1 MFTSKFSSNN
11 ANAKPIKKRIGLL
24 TSGGDSSGMNAA
36 VRSIVRI
43 AISRGCETYAVYEGY
58 EGLVQGGDMIK
69 KFEWS
74 DVRGYLSIGGTLIRT
89 ARCQSFRE
97 HEGRLLA
104 AYNLIKNGI
113 DALIVCGGDGT
124 LTGADTL
131 RSEWP
136 ELTKDLIKN
145 GKLTE
150 EEVAPHAN
158 LTIVGIVC
166 SIDNDMALTD
176 ITIGAVTSLHRICEA
191 VDSISS
197 TAFSHS
203 RAFVIE
209 VMGRHC
215 GWLALMAAISTG
227 ADYVFIPERPPE
239 TEKWKKEMC
248 ESLEKQRKAGKRNTI
263 IIVAEGA
270 IDDNLKPIKADD
282 IRKLLVDVHI
292 DTRVTTLGHI
302 QRGGRPC
309 AYDRNLAT
317 LQGVEAVEAVLRATP
332 DTPSPMISVR
342 ENKLVCEPLMKAVEL
357 THQVGEAIAEKNFR
371 RAMELRDPEF
381 SEGYEAYLSTT
392 FMNNKTASKGNHS
405 LKIGI
410 IHIGAPAGGMNAA
423 TRAAVRVSINRGHK
437 PIAIYNGFT
446 GLLNENVREL
456 NWLDVDDWTSKG
468 GSELGT
474 TKVEANNLEL
484 IACQLQKQ
492 GINALLLIGGFEAYS
507 SLIKLTEARDKY
519 PAFCIPMVCIP
530 ATISNNVPGTEFSL
544 GSDTSLNA
552 IVDSCDVIKQSA
564 SASRRRVFV
573 VEVQGG
579 NCGYLAVMAGL
590 AVGATNIYAPE
601 YGLSLKTLQEDV
613 NHLVRRFGADTKR
626 TSSGRLIL
634 RNERV
639 SNTYT
644 TDVIANIM
652 QTEGKGLFDSRTS
665 ILGHI
670 QQGGSPSPMDR
681 IRAKTFAVKCVSFL
695 EKHAH
700 FSNPSEKMK
709 LPEVYT
715 KDPESA
721 AVIGIKGAQIL
732 AEETEFEKRKSKKAW
747 WINVKPLV
755 ELLSKWGYSDSEPIE
770 GDMNIGCDLISS
782 D

>member
-1 MFTSKFSSNN
+1 MSTFKFSSNN
-11 ANAKPIKKRIGLL
+11 DKANSVKKRIGLL
-24 TSGGDSSGMNAA
+24 TSGGDSSGMNAV
-36 VRSIVRI
+36 VRSIVRV
-43 AISRGCETYAVYEGY
+43 AISRGCEPYAIYEGY
-58 EGLVQGGDMIK
+58 EGLVQGGNMIK

-74 DVRGYLSIGGTLIRT
+74 DVRGYLSVGGTLIRT

-97 HEGRLLA
+97 HKGRLQA
-104 AYNLIKNGI
+104 AHNLIKNGI

-136 ELTKDLIKN
+136 SLLKELVQT

-150 EEVAPHAN
+150 EEVAPHTY

-215 GWLALMAAISTG
+215 GWLALMAAISSG

-239 TEKWKKEMC
+239 AEKWKKEMC
-248 ESLEKQRKAGKRNTI
+248 DTIEKQREAGKRNTI

-270 IDDNLKPIKADD
+270 IDDNLEPIKADD
-282 IRKLLVDVHI
+282 IRKLLVDAKI

-332 DTPSPMISVR
+332 DTSSPMISVR
-342 ENKLVCEPLMKAVEL
+342 ENKFVCEPLMKAVEL
-357 THQVGEAIAEKNFR
+357 THQVAEAIAEKNFR

-381 SEGYEAYLSTT
+381 NEGYEAYLSTT
-392 FMNNKTASKGNHS
+392 FMKDKATSQGNHS

-423 TRAAVRVSINRGHK
+423 TRAAVRVAINHGHK
-437 PIAIYNGFT
+437 PIAIHNGFA
-446 GLLNENVREL
+446 GLLQENVHEL
-456 NWLDVDDWTSKG
+456 SWLDVDDWTSKG

-474 TKVEANNLEL
+474 TKAEADDLEL

-492 GINALLLIGGFEAYS
+492 GINALLFIGGFEAYS
-507 SLIKLTEARDKY
+507 SLIKLSKARNKY

-573 VEVQGG
+573 VEVHGG

-590 AVGATNIYAPE
+590 AVGATNVYAPE
-601 YGLSLKTLQEDV
+601 YGLSLKILQEDV
-613 NHLVRRFGADTKR
+613 NHFVRRYGADKKR

-634 RNERV
+634 RNESV

-652 QTEGKGLFDSRTS
+652 QTEGQGLYDSRTS

-681 IRAKTFAVKCVSFL
+681 IRAKTFAVKCVHFL

-700 FSNPSEKMK
+700 FSDPSEKTK

-721 AVIGIKGAQIL
+721 AVIGITGAQIVCTPVSKL
-732 AEETEFEKRKSKKAW
+732 ELETEFDKRKSKKAW
-747 WINVKPLV
+747 WLNVKPLV
-755 ELLSKWGYSDSEPIE
+755 ELLSKWGYSDNEPIE
-770 GDMNIGCDLISS
+770 QL
-782 D
+782 

>member
-1 MFTSKFSSNN
+1 MSTFEFSFNN
-11 ANAKPIKKRIGLL
+11 DNVKSVKKRIGLL

-36 VRSIVRI
+36 VRSIVRV
-43 AISRGCETYAVYEGY
+43 AISQGCEAYAIYEGY
-58 EGLVQGGDMIK
+58 EGLVQGGNMIK

-89 ARCQSFRE
+89 VRCQSFRE
-97 HEGRLLA
+97 HKGRQQA

-136 ELTKDLIKN
+136 GLLKELVQT

-150 EEVAPHAN
+150 EEVTPHTY

-191 VDSISS
+191 VDCISS

-215 GWLALMAAISTG
+215 GWLALMAAISSG

-239 TEKWKKEMC
+239 AGKWKEEMLDAI
-248 ESLEKQRKAGKRNTI
+248 EQQREAGKRNTI

-270 IDDNLKPIKADD
+270 IDDNLEHIKADD
-282 IRKLLVDVHI
+282 IRKLLVEAKI

-342 ENKLVCEPLMKAVEL
+342 ENKFVCEPLMKAVKL
-357 THQVGEAIAEKNFR
+357 THQVAEAIAEKNFR

-381 SEGYEAYLSTT
+381 SAGYEAYLSTT
-392 FMNNKTASKGNHS
+392 FMKNKAPSQANHS

-423 TRAAVRVSINRGHK
+423 TRAAVRVAINHGHK
-437 PIAIYNGFT
+437 PIAIYNGFS

-456 NWLDVDDWTSKG
+456 SWLDVDDWASKG

-474 TKVEANNLEL
+474 TKTEADSLEL

-507 SLIKLTEARDKY
+507 SLIKLSKARDKY

-552 IVDSCDVIKQSA
+552 IVDGCDVIKQSA

-573 VEVQGG
+573 VEVHGG

-601 YGLSLKTLQEDV
+601 YGLSLKILQEDV
-613 NHLVRRFGADTKR
+613 NHLVRRFGADKKR

-634 RNERV
+634 RNESV
-639 SNTYT
+639 SSTYT

-652 QTEGKGLFDSRTS
+652 QTEGQGLYDSRTS

-681 IRAKTFAVKCVSFL
+681 IRAKTFAVKCVHFL

-700 FSNPSEKMK
+700 FSDPSEKTK

-715 KDPESA
+715 KDPESV
-721 AVIGIKGAQIL
+721 AVIGIIGAKIVCTPVSEL
-732 AEETEFEKRKSKKAW
+732 ELETEFDKRKSKKAW
-747 WINVKPLV
+747 WLNVKPLV
-755 ELLSKWGYSDSEPIE
+755 ELLSKWGYSDNEPIE
-770 GDMNIGCDLISS
+770 KF
-782 D
+782 